1 MNNYNYTRP
10 PRKGV
15 IVFVSF
21 VFAAIFGIAFFSAYE
36 QRTDLGHSV
45 HLSPTSAN
53 YGTVSTVHPQA
64 LTVPMQSSAPML
76 SGGAIR
82 SYAYSGHATMPKA
95 SGSGSGFKMYT
106 TSSASVHS
114 LGSGGGGGGSMSGGS
129 SHANTSSKGIHYSGG
144 SISMPTL
151 ALATPTYGAQSSTPT
166 RFGMG
171 RRRVIIDDSD
181 GEPGERRGDTDG
193 STWWY
198 WNEDEGWVTESEGI
212 PNGTIWNDNGVIK
225 TWNAT
230 TSEWEVTS
238 GHVSDPTNVPLGDA
252 PWHWMLLL
260 AIAYVSTKVL
270 RKRIESLSSITID

>member
-64 LTVPMQSSAPML
+64 LAVPMQSSAPML

-82 SYAYSGHATMPKA
+82 SSAYSGHATMPKSSA
-95 SGSGSGFKMYT
+95 SGSGFKMYT

-114 LGSGGGGGGSMSGGS
+114 IGSGGGGSMSGSSSSGGS
-129 SHANTSSKGIHYSGG
+129 SSKGIQYGGG

-151 ALATPTYGAQSSTPT
+151 ALATPSYGAQYPT
-166 RFGMG
+166 TSRYGMG
-171 RRRVIIDDSD
+171 RRYAPGITGNEAEGDIGYADGKTWIWD
-181 GEPGERRGDTDG
+181 GEEWIEQGAIPVGTTKTEGGKTYQWDGRDWVLIGDQLDPGLP
-193 STWWY
+193 
-198 WNEDEGWVTESEGI
+198 I
-212 PNGTIWNDNGVIK
+212 
-225 TWNAT
+225 
-230 TSEWEVTS
+230 
-238 GHVSDPTNVPLGDA
+238 GDA
-252 PWHWMLLL
+252 PWLWILLL

>member
-21 VFAAIFGIAFFSAYE
+21 VFAAIFGIAFFSAHE

-53 YGTVSTVHPQA
+53 YGTVSTARPQTLA
-64 LTVPMQSSAPML
+64 VPMQSSAPML
-76 SGGAIR
+76 SGGVIR
-82 SYAYSGHATMPKA
+82 SYAYNGHASMPKA
-95 SGSGSGFKMYT
+95 SSSGSGFKMYT

-114 LGSGGGGGGSMSGGS
+114 LGSGGGGSMSGSSSSGGS
-129 SHANTSSKGIHYSGG
+129 SSKGIQYSGG

-151 ALATPTYGAQSSTPT
+151 ALATPAYGAQSSTSA
-166 RFGMG
+166 RMGIG
-171 RRRVIIDDSD
+171 RRRVIVDDSD
-181 GEPGERRGDTDG
+181 GAPGERRGDTDG

-260 AIAYVSTKVL
+260 ATVYVCTKVL
-270 RKRIESLSSITID
+270 QKRINGLFTITID

>member
-53 YGTVSTVHPQA
+53 YGTVSMVHPQA
-64 LTVPMQSSAPML
+64 LAVPMQSSAPML

-82 SYAYSGHATMPKA
+82 SYAYNGHASMPKA
-95 SGSGSGFKMYT
+95 SSSGSGFKMYT

-114 LGSGGGGGGSMSGGS
+114 IGSGGGGSMSGGS
-129 SHANTSSKGIHYSGG
+129 SYGGTSSKGIQYSGG

-151 ALATPTYGAQSSTPT
+151 ALATPAYGAQSSMS
-166 RFGMG
+166 RGGGF
-171 RRRVIIDDSD
+171 RRMPGYAGSTEGQEAEDGGKYWLWD
-181 GEPGERRGDTDG
+181 GEEWIELGDVPVGTTKTEGGKTYQWDGRDWVLIGDQLDPGLP
-193 STWWY
+193 
-198 WNEDEGWVTESEGI
+198 I
-212 PNGTIWNDNGVIK
+212 
-225 TWNAT
+225 
-230 TSEWEVTS
+230 
-238 GHVSDPTNVPLGDA
+238 GDA
-252 PWHWMLLL
+252 PWLWILLL
-260 AIAYVSTKVL
+260 AIAYVSAKVL
-270 RKRIESLSSITID
+270 RKRIASLSIITLD

>member
-21 VFAAIFGIAFFSAYE
+21 VFTAIFGIAFFSAYE

-53 YGTVSTVHPQA
+53 YGTVSSVHPQA
-64 LTVPMQSSAPML
+64 LAVPMQSSAPML

-82 SYAYSGHATMPKA
+82 SSAYSGHATMPKTG
-95 SGSGSGFKMYT
+95 SSGSGFKMYT

-114 LGSGGGGGGSMSGGS
+114 IGSGGGGSMSGSSSSGGS
-129 SHANTSSKGIHYSGG
+129 SSKGIQYSGG

-151 ALATPTYGAQSSTPT
+151 ALATPSYGAQSFVSRGGGFRRIP
-166 RFGMG
+166 G
-171 RRRVIIDDSD
+171 R
-181 GEPGERRGDTDG
+181 EGDFDTEVVTDEYG
-193 STWWY
+193 TWTW
-198 WNEDEGWVTESEGI
+198 DEELKSWLPAEGAIKIEGGKTYQYIGGGWVEI
-212 PNGTIWNDNGVIK
+212 VDQQ
-225 TWNAT
+225 
-230 TSEWEVTS
+230 
-238 GHVSDPTNVPLGDA
+238 DPGLPIGDA

-260 AIAYVSTKVL
+260 AIAYVCTKVL

>member
-45 HLSPTSAN
+45 HISPTSAN
-53 YGTVSTVHPQA
+53 YGTVSTARPQA
-64 LTVPMQSSAPML
+64 LAVPLQSSAPML

-95 SGSGSGFKMYT
+95 SSAGSNFKMYT

-114 LGSGGGGGGSMSGGS
+114 IGSGGGGGGGSMGGGS
-129 SHANTSSKGIHYSGG
+129 SYGGSSSKGIRYTGG
-144 SISMPTL
+144 SVSMPSL
-151 ALATPTYGAQSSTPT
+151 AFATPTSYGKSNQGTAYYGLGPRKAKPT
-166 RFGMG
+166 GG
-171 RRRVIIDDSD
+171 TGGGVVVDDED
-181 GEPGERRGDTDG
+181 PTI
-193 STWWY
+193 TWY
-198 WNEDEGWVTESEGI
+198 WDEEVEDWVSSLPYGSVKEEGGYYWEWTESGWVRKGQV
-212 PNGTIWNDNGVIK
+212 PDLGTPV
-225 TWNAT
+225 
-230 TSEWEVTS
+230 
-238 GHVSDPTNVPLGDA
+238 GDA

-260 AIAYVSTKVL
+260 AIAYVSAKML
-270 RKRIESLSSITID
+270 RKRMTGLSTITID

>member
-53 YGTVSTVHPQA
+53 YGTVSSVHPQA
-64 LTVPMQSSAPML
+64 LAVPMQSSAPML

-82 SYAYSGHATMPKA
+82 SYAYNGHASMPKA
-95 SGSGSGFKMYT
+95 SSSGSGFKMYT

-114 LGSGGGGGGSMSGGS
+114 IGSGGGGSMSGGS
-129 SHANTSSKGIHYSGG
+129 SSGGSSSKGIQYGGG
-144 SISMPTL
+144 SVSMPTL
-151 ALATPTYGAQSSTPT
+151 ALATPAYGAQSSLSLGGG
-166 RFGMG
+166 F
-171 RRRVIIDDSD
+171 RRAPGYDGIREGEVGYDDGKTWIWD
-181 GEPGERRGDTDG
+181 GEEWIEQGAIPVGATKIESGITYRWNGSSWDIVGDQQDPGLP
-193 STWWY
+193 
-198 WNEDEGWVTESEGI
+198 I
-212 PNGTIWNDNGVIK
+212 
-225 TWNAT
+225 
-230 TSEWEVTS
+230 
-238 GHVSDPTNVPLGDA
+238 GDA

-260 AIAYVSTKVL
+260 AIAYVCTKML
-270 RKRIESLSSITID
+270 LKRKTMRI